1 MSRLLTEKLKTF
13 NWKDDRPRIW
23 PSCKFGVQAT
33 ACCMMLSL
41 IVILPA
47 VFINFERYFIFL
59 VYASIV
65 HLFSAVI
72 TIGELGE
79 TSSIQRVL
87 IKIEPETD
95 IFSKSEQF
103 KKRCVLSACRV
114 ALVVIAVAVGVELQF
129 VLFSGAAFAL
139 SGAIFTCIFSYKVRK
154 LYPGNF
160 VRIVSFYL
168 WGKRYS
174 KGNTSRPSDNGVNP
188 ITGFSMANNSFNMN
202 GNVVGRVSGLYDDH
216 MSFESGSVI
225 SLPFENDSATSSLL
239 ENNEFGIMNFNPAS
253 GLPMMNDTI
262 DINGDVFGTTSHF
275 YDDQYHLDDYHH
287 SHDNHCWDD
296 RW

>member
-1 MSRLLTEKLKTF
+1 MPGQLTEKLKTF
-13 NWKDDRPRIW
+13 NWKDDRLRMW
-23 PSCKFGVQAT
+23 PGCKFGVQIT
-33 ACCMMLSL
+33 ACCISVSFFMTFC
-41 IVILPA
+41 A
-47 VFINFERYFIFL
+47 AL
-59 VYASIV
+59 VYGENAMGLLVCLLVV
-65 HLFSAVI
+65 HFFSAII

-79 TSSIQRVL
+79 ISSIQHVFM
-87 IKIEPETD
+87 KIEPETG
-95 IFSKSEQF
+95 IISKSEQL
-103 KKRCVLSACRV
+103 KKRCVLHACRV
-114 ALVVIAVAVGVELQF
+114 ALVVIAVAVGVDLQF
-129 VLFSGAAFAL
+129 VFFSGAVFAL

-154 LYPGNF
+154 LYPGDF

-174 KGNTSRPSDNGVNP
+174 KGNTSYSSNNGANP
-188 ITGFSMANNSFNMN
+188 ITGFYMANNSFNTN
-202 GNVVGRVSGLYDDH
+202 GDVVGRVSGLYDDH
-216 MSFESGSVI
+216 MSFESGSVT

-239 ENNEFGIMNFNPAS
+239 ENNEFGIMSFNPAS

-287 SHDNHCWDD
+287 SHDNHSWDD